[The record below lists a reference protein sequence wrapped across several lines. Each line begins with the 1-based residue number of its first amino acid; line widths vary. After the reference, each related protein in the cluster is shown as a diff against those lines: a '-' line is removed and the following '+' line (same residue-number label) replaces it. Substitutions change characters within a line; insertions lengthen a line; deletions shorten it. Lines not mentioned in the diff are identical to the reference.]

1 MGPLFYSAVFVAEVM
16 GQTNTTQLFDM
27 NANGGSDQTPAY
39 AVFEDGRF
47 SKMVLMNYMTDPSG
61 ANDYAATIYV
71 GGSGWNEPNG
81 VPASVQVKYLRAPST
96 SEKFNITWAGQV
108 SLAIIRIDAI
118 TRAELRADAPDRRS
132 AGGTARTGGGRARRT
147 CRRCRATRCR
157 TAAS

>member
-1 MGPLFYSAVFVAEVM
+1 MK
-16 GQTNTTQLFDM
+16 DI
-27 NANGGSDQTPAY
+27 NANDNSEMTPGY
-39 AVFEDGRF
+39 AIYESGTLARL
-47 SKMVLMNYMTDPSG
+47 VLLKFMTDPSG

-118 TRAELRADAPDRRS
+118 TRAERRADAPDRRS

>member
-1 MGPLFYSAVFVAEVM
+1 MYSTLVLAEAL
-16 GQTNTTQLFDM
+16 GTTNTSQVMDLF
-27 NANGGSDQTPAY
+27 ANNDANETPAY
-39 AVFEDGRF
+39 AIYENGALAR
-47 SKMVLMNYMTDPSG
+47 MVLMNYMTDPSG